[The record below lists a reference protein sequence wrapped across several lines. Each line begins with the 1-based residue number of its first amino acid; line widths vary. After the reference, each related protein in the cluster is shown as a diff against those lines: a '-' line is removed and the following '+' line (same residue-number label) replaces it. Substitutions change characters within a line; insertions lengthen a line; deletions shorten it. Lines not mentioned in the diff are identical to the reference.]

1 MKKNLKNKI
10 QKIEDIL
17 SSKRGE
23 EIRFIFS
30 YMVIGKTLNE
40 LRSDVVTNVSGD
52 IASKA
57 LGVVTDNHLYP
68 EEKLPFQTEEE
79 EVDDKLR
86 LFNIFNLEKDKPE
99 A

>member
-1 MKKNLKNKI
+1 LKKSLKNKI
-10 QKIEDIL
+10 QKIEDL
-17 SSKRGE
+17 LNSMRGE

-30 YMVIGKTLNE
+30 YIVIGKTLNE
-40 LRSDVVTNVSGD
+40 LRSDVITNVSDD
-52 IASKA
+52 IASKT

-79 EVDDKLR
+79 ELDDKLR
-86 LFNIFNLEKDKPE
+86 LFNAFNIENKKPE

>member
-10 QKIEDIL
+10 KKIEDIL
-17 SSKRGE
+17 NSMKGGE
-23 EIRFIFS
+23 IKFIFS
-30 YMVIGKTLNE
+30 YMVIGRTLNE
-40 LRSDVVTNVSGD
+40 LRSDVVTNVSDD

-79 EVDDKLR
+79 ELDDRLR
-86 LFNIFNLEKDKPE
+86 LFNLFNIENKKFE